1 VSAHVHR
8 FFVAGEHAPGETVA
22 LDPGDRRHVERV
34 LRLRPGAD
42 FEVVDA
48 AGGLFAAVLVEGG
61 GVRLAELLAPPARGA
76 AAPTVWLG
84 LAGARA
90 DVAVEKLTELG
101 VAAIG
106 ALRTDRGRGEPRL
119 ERWQRLAAAAARQSK
134 RRRLPQLLGPAGLG
148 EIAFDER
155 AVLLDHEAPDA
166 VAFAARRDALLLV
179 GPEAGWSERE
189 RDLARAAGVPL
200 ARLGEGQVLRSET
213 AAIAAAALAL
223 LATVPA

>member
-8 FFVAGEHAPGETVA
+8 FFVGGEHAPGETVA

-34 LRLRPGAD
+34 LRLRPGAG
-42 FEVVDA
+42 FEIVDA
-48 AGGLFAAVLVEGG
+48 AGALFAGVRGEGG
-61 GVRLAELLAPPARGA
+61 LVRLAELLEPPVGAA
-76 AAPTVWLG
+76 AAPTVWLA

-106 ALRTDRGRGEPRL
+106 ALRADRGRGEPRL

-134 RRRLPQLLGPAGLG
+134 RRGLPQLLGPAR
-148 EIAFDER
+148 IDEVALDGR

-166 VAFAARRDALLLV
+166 AAFVARRDAILLV

-189 RDLARAAGVPL
+189 RGLARAAGVPL